1 MKHLITRETIQI
13 DLYSK
18 DAYSLSCLFQ
28 ASWDILK
35 SDIFY
40 ADSYENDFGKNEE
53 HLRIAFE
60 PEHLPEVTRIL
71 LALEKLGILNQS
83 CNKKKSED

>member
-28 ASWDILK
+28 A
-35 SDIFY
+35 
-40 ADSYENDFGKNEE
+40 KNEE

-71 LALEKLGILNQS
+71 IALEKLGILNQS